1 MKKSIFFLVLVTL
14 VTDISVLKDVS
25 RYMIVVVCI
34 LGGWMDGYR
43 DKYKDWMDGDSLVEL
58 GCD

>member
-1 MKKSIFFLVLVTL
+1 MTL